1 MLTPSLVYQ
10 GSSIAHMDTYRRA
23 SAEVVMYMYI
33 LVLKIKE
40 NNRNIENG
48 LKGVFKVFFHKYSC
62 PD

>member
-1 MLTPSLVYQ
+1 MYQ

-23 SAEVVMYMYI
+23 SAEVVMYMYS

>member
-1 MLTPSLVYQ
+1 MYQ